1 MKGIVFTEFIEF
13 VEENIS
19 EEVADEIIESSEL
32 KSGGIYTSVGTYD
45 YEELVQ
51 LVTNLS
57 KAIEKPI
64 PDLLKVFGK
73 HLFHRFLASFPQFFS
88 ENLNLT
94 DFLESVEKYIHV
106 EVRKLY
112 PDAELP
118 TFECEFENEK
128 FLMTYHSKRDLAD
141 FAEGLIESTI
151 EHYGESYS
159 ISREKIEIQD
169 ETCVRFI
176 LKKQE

>member
-13 VEENIS
+13 VENNIN
-19 EEVADEIIESSEL
+19 EDIADEIIEDSDL
-32 KSGGIYTSVGTYD
+32 KSNGVYTSVGTYD

-51 LVTNLS
+51 LVTKLS
-57 KAIEKPI
+57 EKTEKPI
-64 PDLLKVFGK
+64 PELLKVFGK
-73 HLFHRFLASFPQFFS
+73 HLFHRFLASFPQFFN
-88 ENLNLT
+88 ENTTVT

-128 FLMTYHSKRDLAD
+128 FLMTYHSKRALAD

-151 EHYGESYS
+151 EHYGENYK
-159 ISREKIEIQD
+159 ISREEIKMSD
-169 ETCVRFI
+169 ENCVRFI
-176 LKKQE
+176 LTKQE